1 MSEQTLQEYH
11 PIAIEAIR
19 AFFVQFYGAE
29 IALSEDAEKD
39 RVLFHVGM
47 AKKIVAFGADFL
59 ENTDP
64 VDIRERLAAW
74 NIAHLSRTLER
85 RCILNVTSDGPEEET
100 EAAF

>member
-11 PIAIEAIR
+11 PVAIEVIR
-19 AFFVQFYGAE
+19 AFFAQFYGAE
-29 IALSEDAEKD
+29 IALEEDAERD
-39 RVLFHVGM
+39 RVLVYVGK

-59 ENTDP
+59 ENSDP

-85 RCILNVTSDGPEEET
+85 GCVLNVTSDGPEEDA